1 MPTASKAFHA
11 LVHSVKAY
19 PAVLNSS
26 EDSNTRLRIPN
37 LQNIPIIFM
46 IMLIVQSPNCKD
58 TQNERERERERRLGT
73 CEVLRM
79 LWDQQFQHPQSRY
92 LHLLPWYFRH
102 FFFHK
107 EWGRIG
113 FGIVMNE
120 RILDAL
126 WRNLLDLRA
135 FWIVWN
141 LLPWIMCGEE

>member
-11 LVHSVKAY
+11 MVHSLKAY

-58 TQNERERERERRLGT
+58 TQNVRERERERERERRLGT

-79 LWDQQFQHPQSRY
+79 L
-92 LHLLPWYFRH
+92 
-102 FFFHK
+102 
-107 EWGRIG
+107 
-113 FGIVMNE
+113 
-120 RILDAL
+120 
-126 WRNLLDLRA
+126 
-135 FWIVWN
+135 
-141 LLPWIMCGEE
+141 

>member
-1 MPTASKAFHA
+1 MICSYPSRSSCWRRRESPMPTASKAFHA

-92 LHLLPWYFRH
+92 LHLLPWYFRY
-102 FFFHK
+102 FFFFIK
-107 EWGRIG
+107 SGAG
-113 FGIVMNE
+113 
-120 RILDAL
+120 LDLAL
-126 WRNLLDLRA
+126 WWMKGFWMHCEGT
-135 FWIVWN
+135 FWI
-141 LLPWIMCGEE
+141 